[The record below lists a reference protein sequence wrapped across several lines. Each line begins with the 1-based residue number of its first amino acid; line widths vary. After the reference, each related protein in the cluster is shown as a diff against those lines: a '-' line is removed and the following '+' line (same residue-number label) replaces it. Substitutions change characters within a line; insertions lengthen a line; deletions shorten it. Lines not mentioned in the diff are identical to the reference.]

1 MKNTLSKSTTLAF
14 FLLALIAAFSNS
26 SFAQSPLKWRQAQH
40 LDTGIQSSVV
50 VLPSSLVV
58 EFHRSENSNSKIW
71 YRIGTVRQSF
81 LGEYSVGWGKSQP
94 IEYVGERPS
103 VAITKEGYVV
113 LVCTRFT
120 YTGYK
125 GTVMRYFVG
134 QLNPAGDEKQTI
146 QWRVKDALFD
156 TGQFA
161 KIVFNSNGVL
171 VEVHESG
178 HNSGLFYRIGHLANP
193 NQDDFTLVWDSTN
206 GNNGVNY
213 DNGANPT
220 VSVNDQNQLIE
231 SHQQRAGAGYID
243 YRRGTLGQSSISFA
257 SPGTTYDKDSNHP
270 DVALTNN
277 GVVVEAAATMG
288 ARFVKGVVVSRTGIL
303 NSDPT
308 FVNWSDSVDIG
319 WDGWP
324 GAEPSVATDGT
335 VAVAI
340 WTGADKLFYAI
351 APLQ

>member
-50 VLPSSLVV
+50 VLPSGLVV

-71 YRIGTVRQSF
+71 YHIGTVRQSF

-257 SPGTTYDKDSNHP
+257 SPGTTYDNS
-270 DVALTNN
+270 